1 MVVAYSATI
10 GSQFVVMSLESVW
23 SGVSSLNKYKKGFP
37 LFLCSSLSLCGDS
50 LQDCIMVQKL
60 GFFSNPMDFLAANCV
75 ERMFAQQ
82 PMQCWRLTASKHVL
96 NF

>member
-23 SGVSSLNKYKKGFP
+23 SGDSSLNKYKKGFP

-60 GFFSNPMDFLAANCV
+60 GFFSNPMDFFGC
-75 ERMFAQQ
+75 
-82 PMQCWRLTASKHVL
+82 RLC
-96 NF
+96 